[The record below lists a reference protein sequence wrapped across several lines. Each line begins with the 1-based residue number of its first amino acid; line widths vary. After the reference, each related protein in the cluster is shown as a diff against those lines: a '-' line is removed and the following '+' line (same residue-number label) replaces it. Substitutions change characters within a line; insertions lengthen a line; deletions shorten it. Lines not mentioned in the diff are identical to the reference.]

1 MRGLKKRKTTEFKQR
16 HATPIS
22 LAMLRVLHNHLNCT
36 NGFTDASRLWF
47 CAVSAFAFYGMCR
60 INEVLSLQW
69 KNLEGR
75 KTEVAEGRCYN
86 IHHLVETERP
96 IDALFHLTAWLTYV
110 QDKTDHR
117 WSDSDYVFPALSK
130 ISKTVLKTDSALT
143 GCENVRV
150 EWGKKMSEQA
160 FISLLNWAVRDLNR
174 NGQRIRG
181 YIRQEWR
188 DIWFTSHTFRRAGA
202 QYRFMFAAQERRW
215 SLRMVKWWAG
225 WTQNESAE
233 TLVRY
238 LLDQT
243 ASDEDN
249 QLADC
254 LAPDR
259 DTHTGC
265 PTTYSGKKRNVA
277 VAEAQSSALE
287 KRMKKVEESLRAVED
302 KIDLLISV
310 LRPTQGHNPMPTTT
324 EQDDEDKTSALPPAK
339 DWKDLFY
346 MYWKED
352 SSRHLF
358 KPVCQWTNEE
368 QKKSG
373 ALPSR
378 LSVTTLIGNDVA
390 EFAAQR
396 GIANPAVVEERT
408 LSEYAAYYKKYWL
421 EDGASTSLDVLTIDT
436 LARFIRLDRKRRV
449 SRSCHAYLNGP
460 R

>member
-1 MRGLKKRKTTEFKQR
+1 MRGLKKRKNTEFKQR
-16 HATPIS
+16 QATPIS

-368 QKKSG
+368 KKKSG

-421 EDGASTSLDVLTIDT
+421 EDGARNAEFPGLAMLT
-436 LARFIRLDRKRRV
+436 
-449 SRSCHAYLNGP
+449 
-460 R
+460 

>member
-1 MRGLKKRKTTEFKQR
+1 MAPSPPTFQGIPPLQPTFQELLQGGITTATHVIKKEARDVYASYFKKFCAFCIKNEYRDPASFRHHELPSLLVAFMESVSSSSAVSHQTAEKIRAAVANYYGSYERRDHAGPDKWIVVTEDNGTKYGLGNPARDSFVRQFMRGLKKRKNTEFKQR
-16 HATPIS
+16 QATPIS

-69 KNLEGR
+69 KNVTLGLSRPSSADPSVSIPFGAYKLEGR
-75 KTEVAEGRCYN
+75 KTEVAEGHCYN
-86 IHHLVETERP
+86 SHHLEETERP

-117 WSDSDYVFPALSK
+117 CSDSDYVFPALSK
-130 ISKTVLKTDSALT
+130 ISKTVHKTDSALT
-143 GCENVRV
+143 VCENVRV

-160 FISLLNWAVRDLNR
+160 FISLLNCAVRDLNR
-174 NGQRIRG
+174 NGQRIRV

-202 QYRFMFAAQERRW
+202 QYRFMFAVPERRW

-243 ASDEDN
+243 ASDQDN

-259 DTHTGC
+259 STHTG
-265 PTTYSGKKRNVA
+265 PTPARSG
-277 VAEAQSSALE
+277 
-287 KRMKKVEESLRAVED
+287 M
-302 KIDLLISV
+302 
-310 LRPTQGHNPMPTTT
+310 
-324 EQDDEDKTSALPPAK
+324 
-339 DWKDLFY
+339 
-346 MYWKED
+346 
-352 SSRHLF
+352 
-358 KPVCQWTNEE
+358 
-368 QKKSG
+368 
-373 ALPSR
+373 
-378 LSVTTLIGNDVA
+378 
-390 EFAAQR
+390 
-396 GIANPAVVEERT
+396 
-408 LSEYAAYYKKYWL
+408 
-421 EDGASTSLDVLTIDT
+421 
-436 LARFIRLDRKRRV
+436 
-449 SRSCHAYLNGP
+449 
-460 R
+460 